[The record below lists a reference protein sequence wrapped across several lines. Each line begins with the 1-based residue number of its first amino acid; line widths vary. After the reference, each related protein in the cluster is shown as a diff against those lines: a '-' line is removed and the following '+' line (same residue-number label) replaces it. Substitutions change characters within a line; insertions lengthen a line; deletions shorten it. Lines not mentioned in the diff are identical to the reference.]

1 MSSAYIAIANIL
13 ATYAERIDAAD
24 FDGVGELLKHTSMSL
39 EGADGLETYT
49 GAVEIANAFRGWARP
64 HADGTLRTK
73 HLITNIIADID
84 DDAGTATARS
94 SALVLQQIDEVF
106 PLQPIM
112 TGGYR
117 DRFECVDGEW
127 RLVERFLYVDLVGDI
142 SQHLYAAEAGEP
154 TPGVAAS

>member
-1 MSSAYIAIANIL
+1 MSNAYIAIANIL

-24 FDGVGELLKHTSMSL
+24 FDGVGELLQHTSMSL
-39 EGADGLETYT
+39 EGADGIETYT
-49 GAVEIANAFRGWARP
+49 GAADIADAFRGWARP

-84 DDAGTATARS
+84 EDAGTATARS

-117 DRFECVDGEW
+117 DRFERVDGEW

-142 SQHLYAAEAGEP
+142 SQHLYAAGAGEP
-154 TPGVAAS
+154 TPGLAAS